1 MGVDRMAKIDKYI
14 EKAKEHFDSG
24 EEVAFAVF
32 GAYET
37 KTMGKDTV
45 RNGVML
51 ATNQRI
57 LFYGKRTF
65 GYDLEVFP
73 YENVSSIEMSKGLTG
88 HTIAFFSSGNKVKM
102 KWINQGDIQGF
113 ISHVK
118 ATIGKSA
125 KSQATATQEAPAT
138 SSAADE
144 IKRFAEL
151 RDSGVITEEE
161 FDAKKKQLL
170 GI

>member
-1 MGVDRMAKIDKYI
+1 MAKLDKLV
-14 EKAKEHFDSG
+14 KAAQEHLESG
-24 EEVAFAVF
+24 EKITHSVL
-32 GAYET
+32 GAYES
-37 KTMGKDTV
+37 KIMGKDTV
-45 RNGVML
+45 RNGAML

-73 YENVSSIEMSKGLTG
+73 YENVSSIEMGKSMMG
-88 HTIAFFSSGNKVKM
+88 HHIAFFSSGNKVKM
-102 KWINQGDIQGF
+102 KWINHGDIPGF
-113 ISHVK
+113 IAHVK
-118 ATIGKSA
+118 ENIGKSPA
-125 KSQATATQEAPAT
+125 KAQAVATQES

-144 IKRFAEL
+144 IKRFADL

>member
-1 MGVDRMAKIDKYI
+1 MLEMAKIDKYI
-14 EKAKEHFDSG
+14 EKAKEHFDAG
-24 EEVAFAVF
+24 EEVSFAVF
-32 GAYET
+32 GAYES
-37 KTMGKDTV
+37 KILGKDTV

-73 YENVSSIEMSKGLTG
+73 YENVSSIEMGKSMMG
-88 HTIAFFSSGNKVKM
+88 HHIAFFSSGNKVKM
-102 KWINQGDIQGF
+102 KWINQGNIPGF
-113 ISHVK
+113 INHVK
-118 ATIGKSA
+118 ATIGKPSA
-125 KSQATATQEAPAT
+125 NTQVAATQET
-138 SSAADE
+138 SSAAEE
-144 IKRFAEL
+144 IKRFADL
-151 RDSGVITEEE
+151 RDAGVITEEE

>member
-1 MGVDRMAKIDKYI
+1 VVDVAKIDKYI
-14 EKAKEHFDSG
+14 EKAKEHFDAG
-24 EEVAFAVF
+24 EELAFVVF
-32 GAYET
+32 GAYES
-37 KTMGKDTV
+37 KIMGKDTV

-73 YENVSSIEMSKGLTG
+73 YENVSSIEMGKSMMG
-88 HTIAFFSSGNKVKM
+88 HHIAFFSSGNKVKM
-102 KWINQGDIQGF
+102 KWINQGDIPGF
-113 ISHVK
+113 INHVK
-118 ATIGKSA
+118 ATIGKSPA
-125 KSQATATQEAPAT
+125 KTRAAATQK
-138 SSAADE
+138 SSSVADE
-144 IKRFAEL
+144 IRRFAEL

>member
-1 MGVDRMAKIDKYI
+1 VVDLAKIDKYI
-14 EKAKEHFDSG
+14 EKAKEHFDAG
-24 EEVAFAVF
+24 EELAFAVF

-45 RNGVML
+45 KNGVML
-51 ATNQRI
+51 ATNLRI

-73 YENVSSIEMSKGLTG
+73 YENVSSIEMGKSMMG
-88 HTIAFFSSGNKVKM
+88 HHIAFFSSGNKVKM
-102 KWINQGDIQGF
+102 KWINQGDIPGF
-113 ISHVK
+113 INHVK
-118 ATIGKSA
+118 ATIGKSSA
-125 KSQATATQEAPAT
+125 KTQAAASQES